1 MSIDPNLPI
10 RKRAVHFDL
19 VRFIAT
25 FAVVQLHIATPWL
38 WRESDTHSF
47 MWIVCLLFDTIGRAG
62 VPIFL
67 MISGALLLSHNE
79 PYGNFF
85 KKRLSRV
92 FIPLLFW
99 SLVYEVHM
107 IILNYYHTYTVNA
120 GPHNLWQYLGSP
132 DDWWSVVKNPFAG
145 PVYDHLWFLYM
156 IIGMYLVTPLL
167 RRIVPVLT
175 RVDQWYLLG
184 LWLFADVLLPL
195 AYNYW
200 DFSLGF
206 NIPIVTPYLGFYL
219 MGYYLMHH
227 QFTPK
232 QIRNTWIVF
241 IASYFV
247 NVIITWYDSDVHG
260 QMQVFW
266 LSHHRPGLFVM
277 AGSAFILLEHYAMHA
292 FQKFSEKKFK
302 MLAYMGGTTFGIYL
316 LHPLIIEGFEG
327 IFMGWIGIYPPAMH
341 VVPFIA
347 IPVAAIIVTA
357 ITMGIVTLM
366 QRTPVLKKF
375 V

>member
-10 RKRAVHFDL
+10 RRRAVHFDL

-38 WRESDTHSF
+38 WRESDTQSAF
-47 MWIVCLLFDTIGRAG
+47 WIVCLMFDTIGRAG

-79 PYGNFF
+79 PYTDFF
-85 KKRLSRV
+85 RKRFTRV
-92 FIPLLFW
+92 FVPLFFW
-99 SLVYEVHM
+99 TIVYEVH
-107 IILNYYHTYTVNA
+107 LVLQSYYQIAPEDRQGLWSYLQHTE
-120 GPHNLWQYLGSP
+120 LWWHQVLR
-132 DDWWSVVKNPFAG
+132 NPFAG
-145 PVYDHLWFLYM
+145 AVYDHLWFLYM

-167 RRIVPVLT
+167 RKLVPVLSRT
-175 RVDQWYLLG
+175 DQWYLLA
-184 LWLFADVLLPL
+184 LWVFSDVVLPL

-219 MGYYLMHH
+219 MGYYLMHY
-227 QFTPK
+227 QFSKK
-232 QIRNTWIVF
+232 QIRFTWIVF
-241 IASYFV
+241 VVSYIA
-247 NVIITWYDSDVHG
+247 NVIFAWYDSDVHDK
-260 QMQVFW
+260 MQVFW
-266 LSHHRPGLFVM
+266 LSHHRPGIFIM

-292 FQKFSEKKFK
+292 FRNFSERKYKI
-302 MLAYMGGTTFGIYL
+302 LAYMGGTTFGIYL
-316 LHPLIIEGFEG
+316 LHPLIIEAFEG
-327 IFMGWIGIYPPAMH
+327 IFMGVIGIYPPAIH
-341 VVPFIA
+341 VAPFIT

-366 QRTPVLKKF
+366 QKTPVLKRF

>member
-1 MSIDPNLPI
+1 
-10 RKRAVHFDL
+10 
-19 VRFIAT
+19 
-25 FAVVQLHIATPWL
+25 
-38 WRESDTHSF
+38 
-47 MWIVCLLFDTIGRAG
+47 
-62 VPIFL
+62 

-79 PYGNFF
+79 PYGSFF

-99 SLVYEVHM
+99 SLVYEVHL
-107 IILNYYHTYTVNA
+107 ISQLYFHEFYQQTDISF
-120 GPHNLWQYLGSP
+120 WQFLSKSGN
-132 DDWWSVVKNPFAG
+132 WWSVVKNPFAG

-175 RVDQWYLLG
+175 RIDQWYLLG
-184 LWLFADVLLPL
+184 LWIFSDVILPL

-200 DFSLGF
+200 HFSIGF

-227 QFTPK
+227 QFTAK

-241 IASYFV
+241 IASYLV

-292 FQKFSEKKFK
+292 FSRFSEKKYK

-316 LHPLIIEGFEG
+316 LHPLIIESFEG
-327 IFMGWIGIYPPAMH
+327 IFMGVIGIYPPAMH

-347 IPVAAIIVTA
+347 IPVAAVIVTA
-357 ITMGIVTLM
+357 VTMGIVTLM
-366 QRTPVLKKF
+366 QKTPLLKRF